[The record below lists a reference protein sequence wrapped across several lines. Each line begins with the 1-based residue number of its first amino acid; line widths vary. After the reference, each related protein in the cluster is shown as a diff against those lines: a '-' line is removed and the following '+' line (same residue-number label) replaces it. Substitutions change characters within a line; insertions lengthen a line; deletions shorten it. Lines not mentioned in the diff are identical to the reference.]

1 MNCLANEGL
10 QHILEYAS
18 KNVGFYKKVCAASLF
33 NYYDFPIIDKNILME
48 HYPDFF
54 ADCPNMQLVKNWTS
68 GTTGQPILIQWTSS
82 DYQKSYFQLWKKRR
96 QWYNIFPNSRC
107 LTFHAST
114 INEVGDTYD
123 NIVLNNRS
131 LSIRKDAVFRNGY
144 KRYLELIIEF
154 SPEWILGAPSLV
166 LELINFLQS
175 EGIAL
180 PALKYIELNGETV
193 QANTQKYIQNY
204 FNVATSN
211 LYGSIE
217 FNGIALSCPKGKLH
231 VLDENVW
238 VESHNGEL
246 LVTSLSNKLMPLI
259 RYRIGD
265 QGHIKNEICGCG
277 VASYI
282 VSDLNGRNSENIIIN
297 DRCIP
302 KSIFSRLIEEMN
314 TITERVKQ
322 YQIIVSPKDSIV
334 YLKLLVETQF
344 ERELQIS
351 KKFFLDK
358 LYSFTSNIDNIG
370 YDISF
375 VNDTSCFLR
384 EKNTKLQEIVYI

>member
-1 MNCLANEGL
+1 MNCLTNERL
-10 QHILEYAS
+10 QHVLRYAIE
-18 KNVGFYKKVCAASLF
+18 NTGFYKKMCAASSF
-33 NYYDFPIIDKNILME
+33 DYYEFPIIDKNILID
-48 HYPDFF
+48 HYHDFF
-54 ADCPNMQLVKNWTS
+54 ADCPNVQLVKNWTS
-68 GTTGQPILIQWTSS
+68 GTTGQPILIQWTFS
-82 DYQKSYFQLWKKRR
+82 DFQKSYFQLWKKRK

-123 NIVLNNRS
+123 NIVLNNHS

-144 KRYLELIIEF
+144 KQYLELIIEF
-154 SPEWILGAPSLV
+154 SPEWILGAPSLI
-166 LELINFLQS
+166 LELISFLQL
-175 EGIAL
+175 EGVSL
-180 PALKYIELNGETV
+180 PTLKYIELNGETV
-193 QANTQKYIQNY
+193 QAHTQKYIQNY

-231 VLDENVW
+231 ILYENVW
-238 VESHNGEL
+238 VESYNGEL
-246 LVTSLSNKLMPLI
+246 LVTSLSNRLMPLI

-265 QGHIKNEICGCG
+265 QGNIKNEICDCG
-277 VASYI
+277 LVSHI

-297 DRCIP
+297 NYRIP

-314 TITERVKQ
+314 MITEKVKQ
-322 YQIIVSPKDSIV
+322 YQIIVNSDESIV

-358 LYSFTSNIDNIG
+358 LYSFTSNIDNIK
-370 YDISF
+370 YDILF
-375 VNDTSCFLR
+375 VNDTSDFLQ
-384 EKNTKLQEIVYI
+384 KKSMKLQEIVYI

>member
-1 MNCLANEGL
+1 
-10 QHILEYAS
+10 
-18 KNVGFYKKVCAASLF
+18 
-33 NYYDFPIIDKNILME
+33 ME

-322 YQIIVSPKDSIV
+322 YQIIVSPNDSIV